1 MYLKI
6 AIRNVLRNKRR
17 TFITLITMSVGL
29 MFFIFFDSLFL
40 GIDKMLVESL
50 IKYSDSSILIY
61 SKEYDENKKS
71 FPLDKPIKDLQ
82 KILNFVKQIPEIEV
96 ITPRTQ
102 FLAELVFS
110 GKSKYI
116 VATAIEPKSDEEVF
130 ELVNS
135 IKEGNYFSNESYE
148 ALIGYELAKE
158 LNIKV
163 NDTITI
169 ITKTKY
175 DTYNALDFTIIGLLY
190 TTLPTINES
199 SVVISYNSANELL
212 DLKNTYNSLHI
223 KVNWQKTE
231 DITKYAKKVEKIT
244 KQISEYLGNEYKVYS
259 FNELNKDFI
268 LLMKQKRISSFII
281 IFMLLLISAVGIVNT
296 ILMSVYERIKEIGI
310 LISMGLKPKQIRKLF
325 LLEGSLVGIF
335 GGIIGCLLG
344 SFTNLILIKYGY
356 NLESFYSNTAGIKGT
371 DLGMPIW
378 GTIYGVW
385 NLKSFILCFCFGL
398 ITAII
403 ASYFPARYASKLQPT
418 ECLKF
423 V

>member
-6 AIRNVLRNKRR
+6 AIRNVFRNKRR
-17 TFITLITMSVGL
+17 TLITLITMSIGF

-40 GIDKMLVESL
+40 GVDKMLIESL
-50 IKYSDSSILIY
+50 IKYSDSSIVIY
-61 SKEYDENKKS
+61 SKEYDKNKKS
-71 FPLDKPIKDLQ
+71 FPLDKPIKEPQ
-82 KILNFVKQIPEIEV
+82 KVLDFVKQIPEV
-96 ITPRTQ
+96 KAITPRTQ
-102 FLAELVFS
+102 FLAELVYS

-116 VATAIEPKSDEEVF
+116 VVTAVEPISDKKVF
-130 ELVNS
+130 EFENS
-135 IKEGNYFSNESYE
+135 IKEGRYFSTEDYE

-163 NDTITI
+163 ADTITI
-169 ITKTKY
+169 ITKTKH
-175 DTYNALDFTIIGLLY
+175 DTYNALDFTIVGLLY
-190 TTLPTINES
+190 TTLPTINET
-199 SVVISYNSANELL
+199 SVIITYNSANELL
-212 DLKNTYNSLHI
+212 DVQNIYNSLHI
-223 KVNWQKTE
+223 KINWQKTE
-231 DITKYAKKVEKIT
+231 DIKKYTQKVKKISQKL
-244 KQISEYLGNEYKVYS
+244 SEYLGNAYKIYS

-281 IFMLLLISAVGIVNT
+281 VFMLLLISAVGIVNT

-385 NLKSFILCFCFGL
+385 NLKSFILCFCFG
-398 ITAII
+398 IMTSII
-403 ASYFPARYASKLQPT
+403 ASYFPAKYASKLQIT
-418 ECLKF
+418 DCLKF